1 VEKNHGI
8 QLQLGKSFGRH
19 DVLGSV
25 TYDKSVMKLL
35 NDYGP
40 VENTEY
46 RRNTLTG
53 YVQDKIHVN
62 DKWDVTPALR
72 YSHYNSFSGTRQA
85 KRDSSGKIVKDGSGN
100 VVYVDSKH
108 RGDVSTFTPVIN
120 TEYMFSDDFSAYAG
134 WTKIYRPIKG
144 KDYATDAYGG
154 GALKDEKGDVWTIG
168 LRKGIGPNTEVTV
181 HYDWTKMSNAITQY
195 SVDDPSIPG
204 HRLTCYVNAKED
216 KQSFNITVDHKFND
230 HWNLGLAYTHFKDT
244 YRAKD
249 GVQYTDVGLGELS
262 NVNTQINKL
271 RPANHFTMNL
281 SYENNKFYSGLLVNW
296 YTGMDTTAY
305 TDNQFLVLDWNM
317 NYELRKNIN
326 LYLSVTNLTN
336 ESYENAYS
344 EYNGLGAAP
353 QPGRAWMVGARYKF

>member
-1 VEKNHGI
+1 MEKNHGI

-72 YSHYNSFSGTRQA
+72 YSHYNSFSGTHQA
-85 KRDSSGKIVKDGSGN
+85 KRDPSGKIIKDGSGN
-100 VVYVDSKH
+100 VVYADSNH
-108 RGDVSTFTPVIN
+108 RGDVSTFTPAIN

-144 KDYATDAYGG
+144 RDYATDAYGG

-168 LRKGIGPNTEVTV
+168 LRKGIGKNTEVTV
-181 HYDWTKMSNAITQY
+181 HYDWTKMSNATTQY
-195 SVDDPSIPG
+195 SFDDPSIPG
-204 HRLTCYVNAKED
+204 HRLTLYVNAKED

-249 GVQYTDVGLGELS
+249 GIQYTDVGLDELG

>member
-1 VEKNHGI
+1 
-8 QLQLGKSFGRH
+8 
-19 DVLGSV
+19 
-25 TYDKSVMKLL
+25 MKLL

-204 HRLTCYVNAKED
+204 HRLTRYVNAKED

-249 GVQYTDVGLGELS
+249 GVQYTD
-262 NVNTQINKL
+262 
-271 RPANHFTMNL
+271 
-281 SYENNKFYSGLLVNW
+281 
-296 YTGMDTTAY
+296 
-305 TDNQFLVLDWNM
+305 
-317 NYELRKNIN
+317 
-326 LYLSVTNLTN
+326 
-336 ESYENAYS
+336 
-344 EYNGLGAAP
+344 
-353 QPGRAWMVGARYKF
+353 